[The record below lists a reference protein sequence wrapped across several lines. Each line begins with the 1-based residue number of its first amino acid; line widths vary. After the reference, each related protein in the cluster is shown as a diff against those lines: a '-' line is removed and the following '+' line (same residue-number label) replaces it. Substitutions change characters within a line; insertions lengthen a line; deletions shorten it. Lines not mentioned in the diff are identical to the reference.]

1 MTIGDRI
8 KALRLER
15 EWTRRKLAFET
26 RSEVLPLGFSEHA
39 IQDWENDKYKPSERG
54 IRALERAFGTKLRK

>member
-1 MTIGDRI
+1 MS
-8 KALRLER
+8 LPVEQ
-15 EWTRRKLAFET
+15 LAGLDV
-26 RSEVLPLGFSEHA
+26 SA